1 MLMDCFGMIMDKKWV
16 YKILFLSLALLGIN
30 IFCYAQENIGEA
42 IANHGPKFADDKYS
56 YKYEGRLDPFKPF
69 VAPKTSTISQD
80 PNEIVD
86 EVSEYTGMQLFE
98 PGQLNLVGVMLSSQ
112 SPFALVEDQTKK
124 GYILKL
130 GDLLGKRGMI
140 TSIDFQG
147 VVVTETAKTR
157 AGNELKS
164 TITMRIKKEGD
175 K

>member
-1 MLMDCFGMIMDKKWV
+1 MDWFGMTMGKNRV
-16 YKILFLSLALLGIN
+16 YKILFLSLALLGTN
-30 IFCYAQENIGEA
+30 IFCYAQENMGEA
-42 IANHGPKFADDKYS
+42 IANHEPKSIDDQYY

-86 EVSEYTGMQLFE
+86 EATEYTGMQLFE

-140 TSIDFQG
+140 TSIDSQG

-157 AGNELKS
+157 AGNEIKS
-164 TITMRIKKEGD
+164 TLTMRLKKEGD

>member
-1 MLMDCFGMIMDKKWV
+1 MIMYKKWV
-16 YKILFLSLALLGIN
+16 YKILFLSMALLGIN
-30 IFCYAQENIGEA
+30 ICCYAQESVKGG
-42 IANHGPKFADDKYS
+42 IANHEQKIADNQYS

-69 VAPKTSTISQD
+69 VAPKTSMIAQD

-86 EVSEYTGMQLFE
+86 EAAEYTGMQLFE

-130 GDLLGKRGMI
+130 GDLLGKRGVI
-140 TSIDFQG
+140 TSIDSQG
-147 VVVTETAKTR
+147 VVVTEIAKTR
-157 AGNELKS
+157 AGKELKS